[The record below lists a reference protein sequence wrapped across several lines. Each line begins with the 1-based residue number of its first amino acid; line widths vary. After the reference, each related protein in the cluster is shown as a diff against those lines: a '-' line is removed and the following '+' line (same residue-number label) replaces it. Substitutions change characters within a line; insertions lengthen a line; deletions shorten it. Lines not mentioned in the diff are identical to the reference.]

1 MPTVG
6 VEGAKRKAATK
17 EQRARLF
24 FVKLMEGGGVVAI
37 LDAPRA
43 LKVVLITA

>member
-1 MPTVG
+1 MVG

-24 FVKLMEGGGVVAI
+24 SVKLMEGGGAVTI
-37 LDAPRA
+37 LDARRV
-43 LKVVLITA
+43 LKAVLITA